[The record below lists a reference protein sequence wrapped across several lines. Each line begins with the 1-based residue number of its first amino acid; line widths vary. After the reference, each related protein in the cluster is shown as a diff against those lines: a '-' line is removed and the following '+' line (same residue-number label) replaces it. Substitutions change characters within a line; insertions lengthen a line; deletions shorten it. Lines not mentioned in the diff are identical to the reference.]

1 MSEYRPIVDWAF
13 WDSVDLF
20 TTHEIVWLWCGIDPP
35 DDDKRPPAMGARI
48 SKALRNELDSK
59 QPEILPKEA
68 VSGEQWYW
76 KYTRHDLR
84 AWAERH
90 EYQPLFLFPE
100 LRPEKQSG
108 LSLEGALAVI
118 DALARLAYPKWDSGQ
133 RAYGLTPKIEKAG
146 CNLDRKQIG
155 NYLNEARKIKKIG

>member
-1 MSEYRPIVDWAF
+1 MSEHRPIVDWAF

-20 TTHEIVWLWCGIDPP
+20 TTHEITWLWCGLEPP
-35 DDDKRPPAMGARI
+35 ANNKRPPAMGGRI
-48 SKALRNELDSK
+48 SKALLDDLNNN
-59 QPEILPKEA
+59 QHEIIPKGRVYEGLQYA
-68 VSGEQWYW
+68 
-76 KYTRHDLR
+76 RHDLR
-84 AWAERH
+84 AWAKRH

-108 LSLEGALAVI
+108 LSLEGALTVI

-133 RAYGLTPKIEKAG
+133 RAYGLTPKIEQAG

-155 NYLNEARKIKKIG
+155 NYLKEARKIKKIG